1 MTRRLLSLCLLLVF
15 LPACSPPPVATPP
28 STPQAILITRSPAL
42 LGWDPKLYSCAKDF
56 PQLAVFVEEKVLGL
70 PGSAS
75 PTLELRFGAP
85 TEMAENSFLLGWDD
99 LILLANTTFPL
110 DEISLP
116 QLQGL
121 FTGQLSTFQDLDPQS
136 PATVLQV
143 WTYPAGDETRQVFD
157 RAVLSQLTAPPLAL
171 IAPDPPAMLEALA
184 GGIGAVGYLPVSA
197 FPLAD
202 AAQKSQVKIL
212 ALKDKPAEFFRQPV
226 IALLSAQ
233 PGALLNAYFQ
243 CLQNP
248 Q

>member
-1 MTRRLLSLCLLLVF
+1 MTRRLLSLCLLLVL
-15 LPACSPPPVATPP
+15 LPACSPPPVSTPP

-56 PQLAVFVEEKVLGL
+56 PQLAVFVEEKALSS

-85 TEMAENSFLLGWDD
+85 IEPAENSFLLGWED
-99 LILLANTTFPL
+99 LILVANTTFPL
-110 DEISLP
+110 DEITLS
-116 QLQGL
+116 QLQDL

-136 PATVLQV
+136 PATVLQA

-157 RAVLSQLTAPPLAL
+157 RVVLLQPTALPLAL
-171 IAPDPPAMLEALA
+171 IAPAPPAMLEALA
-184 GGIGAVGYLPVSA
+184 GGVGAVGYLPVSA

-226 IALLSAQ
+226 IALLSVQ